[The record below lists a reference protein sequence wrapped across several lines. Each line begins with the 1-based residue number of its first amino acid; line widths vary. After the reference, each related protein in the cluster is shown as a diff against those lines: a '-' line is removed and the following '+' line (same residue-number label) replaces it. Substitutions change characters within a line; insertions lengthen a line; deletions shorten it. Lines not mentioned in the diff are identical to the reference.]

1 MPTFYYLP
9 SCKTCQRVLAAVQP
23 LRDDWTLRNIK
34 AEPLT
39 GDELDHLARLAGG
52 YAPLFSRRA
61 RLYRERGLKDQ
72 DLTEADYRRL
82 ILEHYTF
89 LSRPVVEVDGRVF
102 VGSGKKAVEGAVA
115 KLAAGT

>member
-1 MPTFYYLP
+1 MPTLYHLP
-9 SCKTCQRVLAAVQP
+9 SCTTCQRVRAALGPLAA
-23 LRDDWTLRNIK
+23 DWTLRDVK
-34 AEPLT
+34 TEPLT
-39 GDELDHLARLAGG
+39 GAEVDRLAQLAGG

>member
-23 LRDDWTLRNIK
+23 LSDDWTLRNIK
-34 AEPLT
+34 AELLT

-61 RLYRERGLKDQ
+61 QLYRQRNLKAQ
-72 DLTEADYRRL
+72 TLTEENYRRL

-89 LSRPVVEVDGRVF
+89 LSRPVVEVDGAVF
-102 VGSGKKAVEGAVA
+102 VGSSKKAVEGAA
-115 KLAAGT
+115 QAL